1 MIRNINS
8 LDVPQDGVPP
18 REVLKKM
25 FPKKKLDPSCLV
37 PVSLSDFTSWLK
49 KMSDDYE
56 QRKTNVGDVA
66 NSTSN
71 SDSGGG
77 GGIAVPGGRKKRST
91 FVKPDEFCA
100 TLMPPNG
107 VTYGINPKQQGNT
120 LSAAIICQCDGA
132 PWKRVR
138 KQIKYKYCYSENL
151 VDPEKSEFKT
161 LKMEIE
167 KSVCFTSFLI
177 SHIIL
182 NTKPA

>member
-1 MIRNINS
+1 MISNINS
-8 LDVPQDGVPP
+8 IDIAQDEVPP

-25 FPKKKLDPSCLV
+25 FPKKKLEPSCLV
-37 PVSLSDFTSWLK
+37 PVSLSDFTSCLK

-56 QRKTNVGDVA
+56 KRKTNVGDIA
-66 NSTSN
+66 NATS
-71 SDSGGG
+71 SSASGGG

-167 KSVCFTSFLI
+167 KSVCFTSF
-177 SHIIL
+177 
-182 NTKPA
+182 